1 MKDPKAAE
9 RLKKA
14 TRSIKDYPKK
24 GIIFRDLTTILQDG
38 ECFSLAIDMLED
50 FLIDPKSG
58 ERIYDKLAGVEA
70 RGFILAG
77 ALAGRLGGG
86 VVMIRKPGK
95 LPFTTIS
102 EDYQLEYGKD
112 RLEIHQDA
120 IVPGERV
127 ILIDDLLATG
137 GTATAGAHLIER
149 LKGKLIKF
157 VFLVELP
164 ELGGRSRLSGYPV
177 DTVISFEGH

>member
-95 LPFTTIS
+95 LPREVLTY
-102 EDYQLEYGKD
+102 DYSLEYGTNTLCMHK
-112 RLEIHQDA
+112 DA
-120 IVPGERV
+120 IKSGDRV
-127 ILIDDLLATG
+127 VIMDDLLATG
-137 GTATAGAHLIER
+137 GTVSATVKLVEQAGGEVVGLGFMIELLDLNGR
-149 LKGKLIKF
+149 ALIKD
-157 VFLVELP
+157 
-164 ELGGRSRLSGYPV
+164 YPNKV
-177 DTVISFEGH
+177 LMTY